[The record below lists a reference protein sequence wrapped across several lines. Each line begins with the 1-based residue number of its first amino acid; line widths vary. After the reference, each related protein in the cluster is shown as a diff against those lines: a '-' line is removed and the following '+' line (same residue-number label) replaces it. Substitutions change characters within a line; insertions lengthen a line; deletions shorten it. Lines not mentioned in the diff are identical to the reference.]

1 MVSKNSAKFLT
12 VRNSVQHTG
21 IWHSKNSLLKSRL
34 TITEI
39 LILFFSYPD
48 RFLDFGRF
56 IDKMTKG
63 IEKLDSFLEKYP
75 QSEELTNRRDFII
88 SIREVWKNISQNVN
102 HYDKAKPKNS
112 LYDIAKEHT
121 ERLMERIQNERS
133 EKNKKTD
140 FQNDENEVVSS
151 DGEGVQFI
159 RKSQEKLN
167 EKVICEYQ
175 AAPNEELESKFQRT
189 LKEKLSNVFSIRKQA
204 EHYRE
209 LIVSM
214 RDGLNDMIMRYGKNE
229 TRIDL
234 LSSAHSILNNLNSS
248 SILERKFSVA
258 LRSCSDKRVQI
269 RKFLNFFSTVIIL
282 IWPYLKINKSSPHI
296 ADEVLLECAKK
307 EKDSMIKLAK
317 RLNYNPNS
325 FGETIDLISD
335 YQPDQQ
341 VDSDDDTEEV
351 IYIIYW
357 FHQISYF

>member
-1 MVSKNSAKFLT
+1 
-12 VRNSVQHTG
+12 
-21 IWHSKNSLLKSRL
+21 
-34 TITEI
+34 
-39 LILFFSYPD
+39 
-48 RFLDFGRF
+48 
-56 IDKMTKG
+56 
-63 IEKLDSFLEKYP
+63 
-75 QSEELTNRRDFII
+75 
-88 SIREVWKNISQNVN
+88 
-102 HYDKAKPKNS
+102 
-112 LYDIAKEHT
+112 
-121 ERLMERIQNERS
+121 
-133 EKNKKTD
+133 
-140 FQNDENEVVSS
+140 
-151 DGEGVQFI
+151 
-159 RKSQEKLN
+159 
-167 EKVICEYQ
+167 
-175 AAPNEELESKFQRT
+175 
-189 LKEKLSNVFSIRKQA
+189 
-204 EHYRE
+204 
-209 LIVSM
+209 M